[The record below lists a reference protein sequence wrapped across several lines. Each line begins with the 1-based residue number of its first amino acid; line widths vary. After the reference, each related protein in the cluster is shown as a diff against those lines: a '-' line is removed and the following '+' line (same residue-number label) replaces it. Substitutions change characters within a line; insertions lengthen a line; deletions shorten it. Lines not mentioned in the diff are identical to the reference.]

1 MEEKHLSDSP
11 IAYHILKCDSEKWI
25 MLLHAAFV
33 DHNMFARLF
42 EHFRD
47 RYNIIA
53 VDILGHGGST
63 RGRRG
68 DSIDKMSGWMKDI
81 LLEEKVEKVHLL
93 GVSLGAVI
101 VQDFA
106 NHYPEMVASLASFG
120 GYDINNFDPKLQKG
134 NSSAQ
139 MGMMMKAFI
148 SVKWFAEANKKISA
162 YTEQGQNVF
171 YQMNLCFSKKS
182 FMYLASLGTM
192 VNRHKTGKRDY
203 PLLVGCGEHDIPS
216 ELELVKAWAASEE
229 NCQTVILEN
238 AGHCANLDAPAAFN
252 QVMEEFWK

>member
-11 IAYHILKCDSEKWI
+11 IAYHISKCDSEKWI

-33 DHNMFARLF
+33 DHNMFARQI
-42 EHFRD
+42 EYFRD

-53 VDILGHGGST
+53 VDILGHGCST
-63 RGRRG
+63 RGHRG
-68 DSIDKMSGWMKDI
+68 DSIDKMSGWMKNI

-93 GVSLGAVI
+93 GISLGAVI

-106 NHYPEMVASLASFG
+106 NHYPEMVASLACFG

-134 NSSAQ
+134 NNSAQ
-139 MGMMMKAFI
+139 MGMMMKAFV

-162 YTEQGQNVF
+162 YTEAGQNEF
-171 YQMNLCFSKKS
+171 YEMNLRFPKTS
-182 FMYLASLGTM
+182 FMYLASLGSM
-192 VNRHKTGKRDY
+192 VNRHKTRKRDY
-203 PLLVGCGEHDIPS
+203 PLLAGCGEHDIPS

-229 NCQTVILEN
+229 NCQTVILEG
-238 AGHCANLDAPAAFN
+238 AGHCANMDVPDAFN
-252 QVMEEFWK
+252 RIMEEFWK